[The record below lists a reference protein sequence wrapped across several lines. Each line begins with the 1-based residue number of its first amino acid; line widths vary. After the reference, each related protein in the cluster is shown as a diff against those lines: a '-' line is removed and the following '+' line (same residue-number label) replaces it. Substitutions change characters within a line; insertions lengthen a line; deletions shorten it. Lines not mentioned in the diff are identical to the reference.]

1 MQNLTQGG
9 SFLSSLSNQEQN
21 LIIQLMD
28 VLLQVL
34 ESVSFVSIRA
44 LGIQNEA
51 DLLDLATMLTAI
63 VEQGNILRGQHQIR
77 QNAMKIIK
85 NMLFDLVS

>member
-1 MQNLTQGG
+1 M
-9 SFLSSLSNQEQN
+9 SNQEQN

-51 DLLDLATMLTAI
+51 DLLGLATMLTAI

>member
-1 MQNLTQGG
+1 M
-9 SFLSSLSNQEQN
+9 SNQEQN

>member
-1 MQNLTQGG
+1 
-9 SFLSSLSNQEQN
+9 
-21 LIIQLMD
+21 MD